1 LSKRT
6 GQSSRALT
14 AAMGF
19 TELSST
25 DSEASRLFL
34 EKAFR
39 WRFQE
44 IQMANGKYLTYRSP
58 EGNMLSIRAGQR
70 AEAPVSINY
79 VRVQD
84 LKQAE
89 DNVREAHG
97 KIILPRTEIPGMGS
111 FFWFQIP
118 SGPLMACWQDAPE
131 RQRLSEE
138 TSK

>member
-1 LSKRT
+1 M
-6 GQSSRALT
+6 T
-14 AAMGF
+14 ATMGF

-39 WRFQE
+39 WRFQGV
-44 IQMANGKYLTYRSP
+44 QTANGEYLTYRSP
-58 EGNMLSIRAGQR
+58 EGNMLCIRAGQQ
-70 AEAPVSINY
+70 AEAPASINY
-79 VRVQD
+79 VRVQN

-89 DNVREAHG
+89 DNVRAANG
-97 KIILPRTEIPGMGS
+97 KIVLPRTELPGMGS

-138 TSK
+138 TRK